1 MYAYIWLDM
10 WLYMAIYAYIV
21 YFRCL
26 DLYFVCL
33 DLLNAVLGY
42 SCTALISA
50 FWSLC
55 YRWLRIAYGYLHGPQ
70 FPLFVFG
77 VTSLCDYC
85 SSEVMSLN
93 VGSQTILA
101 FVFSII
107 SVIFWMENWDS
118 ALLLCAFSHFCCCIP
133 TLFALFPCPCLCMED
148 FCTKHPWPM
157 TDKTKELLSRSASS

>member
-1 MYAYIWLDM
+1 MLNIWLHISPYM
-10 WLYMAIYAYIV
+10 AIYGYVCLYMARYVIIYGYICLLYAYIV

-107 SVIFWMENWDS
+107 SVIF
-118 ALLLCAFSHFCCCIP
+118 
-133 TLFALFPCPCLCMED
+133 
-148 FCTKHPWPM
+148 
-157 TDKTKELLSRSASS
+157 